1 MTVFN
6 NTIKHDGGTHDV
18 EVKVDGDQLV
28 IRFGSSFTL
37 RVDEKNAD
45 KLRELLYDGARELT
59 IARRNTSG
67 VYSEAEEIS
76 QEDLEAAQDM
86 YDAINSKMD
95 EMTDQMM
102 NGPITTTIK
111 NKLHDWNPNDPSNW

>member
-1 MTVFN
+1 MTVFS

-67 VYSEAEEIS
+67 VYSEANEIS
-76 QEDLEAAQDM
+76 HEDLQAADEM
-86 YDAINSKMD
+86 YNSVCNTMD

-102 NGPITTTIK
+102 NGPITTIVK
-111 NKLHDWNPNDPSNW
+111 NKLHDWDPNDPSNW

>member
-6 NTIKHDGGTHDV
+6 NTIKHDGGSHDV

-59 IARRNTSG
+59 ITRRNTSD
-67 VYSEAEEIS
+67 VYSEVEEIS

-86 YDAINSKMD
+86 YNAINNKMD
-95 EMTDQMM
+95 EMTEQMM
-102 NGPITTTIK
+102 NGPVTTTIK

>member
-6 NTIKHDGGTHDV
+6 NTIKHDGGSHDV

-59 IARRNTSG
+59 IARRNTSD
-67 VYSEAEEIS
+67 VYSEVEEIS

-86 YDAINSKMD
+86 YNAINNKMD
-95 EMTDQMM
+95 EMTEQMM
-102 NGPITTTIK
+102 NGPVTTTIK